1 MGHLLFLQ
9 GRVSKKLMHR
19 YEVESQQQ
27 GKSSFA
33 FAWVL
38 DETEEER
45 ARGITTDVA
54 VNCKWDRFRPRAH
67 VLAPRF
73 ANTDLTL
80 SLRSC
85 LFFRSVS
92 AACPVFET
100 PTKKITLLDAPGHK
114 EFIPRMITGAAQAD
128 AGILV
133 IPATKGE
140 FEGGWSEDGQI
151 REHAVLARSLGVS
164 QLILAINKLDTCG
177 WSQAR
182 YDEIVSQLIPWLK
195 SVGYKAQDLSVIPLS
210 GLTGE
215 NIMKR
220 SEPGLS
226 WYNGPVLLDLI
237 DQFHAP
243 PRQVDLPLRM
253 CVQDV
258 FKTLSLGQAV
268 AGKVETGTILP
279 RDRLLLLPLNETVVV
294 KCMES
299 RGELL
304 NIARAGDNIELGLK
318 DFSDPAVLQVGQWLC
333 DPLHPIPMVV
343 HFRAQIITMANFK
356 VPLLAGTQLVFF
368 NQACA
373 ETVSLHS
380 LHSII
385 DKTTG
390 AVLKRNPRVIPKS
403 ATAIVELTSK
413 NKICLELFRSVKSL
427 GRFSLRRGQETV
439 ACGIVTSHTNTA
451 HTQQHRGR
459 ERGEEQRAL
468 ATGLRLTLA
477 FLCLFVRRIVSHAV
491 GSSALAFLSFPI
503 APSHADNALESE
515 PLARSRRRYH
525 WHSPRAKARR
535 NQLQY

>member
-19 YEVESQQQ
+19 YQVESQQQ

-38 DETEEER
+38 DETDEER

-54 VNCKWDRFRPRAH
+54 VNCKCATHPAGPCSFLCVHCSLCP
-67 VLAPRF
+67 F
-73 ANTDLTL
+73 L
-80 SLRSC
+80 SLLLVCC
-85 LFFRSVS
+85 LAS
-92 AACPVFET
+92 VFET

-114 EFIPRMITGAAQAD
+114 EFIPNMITGAAQAD

-177 WSQAR
+177 WSQSR
-182 YDEIVSQLIPWLK
+182 YDEIVAQLLPWLK
-195 SVGYKAQDLSVIPLS
+195 SVGYKAHDLSVIPVS

-215 NIMKR
+215 NIMTR
-220 SEPGLS
+220 SEPALS

-258 FKTLSLGQAV
+258 FKTLTLGQAV
-268 AGKVETGTILP
+268 AGKIETGTILP

-294 KCMES
+294 KSMES
-299 RGELL
+299 RGEMI
-304 NIARAGDNIELGLK
+304 NIARAGDNIELGIK
-318 DFSDPAVLQVGQWLC
+318 DFSDPSVLQVGQWLC

-343 HFRAQIITMANFK
+343 HFRAQIITMTNFK

-373 ETVSLHS
+373 EPVSLHS
-380 LHSII
+380 LHSIV

-390 AVLKRNPRVIPKS
+390 AVIKRNPRVVPKS
-403 ATAIVELTSK
+403 ATAIVEITSK
-413 NKICLELFRSVKSL
+413 NKICLELFRTVKSL

-439 ACGIVTSHTNTA
+439 ACGIVTSHTTKHNAART
-451 HTQQHRGR
+451 R
-459 ERGEEQRAL
+459 L
-468 ATGLRLTLA
+468 FSGLRLTLVSVS
-477 FLCLFVRRIVSHAV
+477 VRVCAGLYRM
-491 GSSALAFLSFPI
+491 
-503 APSHADNALESE
+503 
-515 PLARSRRRYH
+515 
-525 WHSPRAKARR
+525 
-535 NQLQY
+535 Q